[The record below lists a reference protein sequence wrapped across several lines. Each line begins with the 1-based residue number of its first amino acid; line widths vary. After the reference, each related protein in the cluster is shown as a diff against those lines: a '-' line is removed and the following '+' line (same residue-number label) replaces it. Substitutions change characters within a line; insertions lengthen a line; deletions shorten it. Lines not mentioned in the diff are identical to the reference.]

1 MKPRLIALLWAALAV
16 VGLIGTLAPYTGFAQ
31 SDTGRSQAPQ
41 PAAADAGLQTP
52 RWWLAVGAG
61 VATSG
66 DLFKVSVAGGP
77 AFWLPPAG
85 GSFPA
90 DRFVV
95 TLDEDVAVA
104 ATVGYRLS
112 SYVALRGDLSWSR
125 LNATAEARAG
135 QTVSLYPYEQLSLL
149 MLALVAEVPLIRTPS
164 HPYLLA
170 GGAVVLVDAVYAEEL
185 DQNVIGPRVGLGYL
199 HAFDRRW
206 GLRLEIRD
214 TIVAIDTEDHRTEP
228 AAGFEPDVTY
238 TRIEPQHLFELL
250 VQVHLGF

>member
-1 MKPRLIALLWAALAV
+1 MACRLIALLWAAAAA
-16 VGLIGTLAPYTGFAQ
+16 VGLIGTLAPCAGFAQ
-31 SDTGRSQAPQ
+31 SDTGRTKAPQ
-41 PAAADAGLQTP
+41 PTPANAGLQAS
-52 RWWLAVGAG
+52 RWWFTAGAG

-77 AFWLPPAG
+77 ALWLPPAG

-90 DRFVV
+90 DLFVV
-95 TLDEDVAVA
+95 TLDEDLAVA

-112 SYVALRGDLSWSR
+112 SHIALRGDLSWSR

-135 QTVSLYPYEQLSLL
+135 QTVSLYPYERLGLL
-149 MLALVAEVPLIRTPS
+149 ELALVAEVPLIRTPS

-170 GGAVVLVDAVYAEEL
+170 GGAVVLVDAENADEL
-185 DQNVIGPRVGLGYL
+185 DQNVFGPRLGVGYL
-199 HAFDRRW
+199 HAFDQRW

-228 AAGFEPDVTY
+228 ASGIEPDVTY

-250 VQVHLGF
+250 LQINLGF